1 MSQATMT
8 EAPTR
13 QPMNG
18 VNTPALFATI
28 NAVAGQ
34 RELAKF
40 RFQSTN
46 RWLGGTHSRNYVS
59 TYYGAGGD
67 REHVKEFTVDADH
80 PAVFAAEDN
89 APLPVELVLC
99 ALASCITG
107 GIATVAAARRVE
119 LYSVESTIEGDI
131 DLQGILGLSPEFRNG
146 FSSIRIDFKV
156 EGDAPEETLRAI
168 VEQSKNRSAV
178 LDIVTNGLPVQ
189 TTVNGR

>member
-18 VNTPALFATI
+18 VNTPGLFATI
-28 NAVAGQ
+28 NAVDAQ

-46 RWLGGTHSRNYVS
+46 RWMGGTHSRNYVS
-59 TYYGAGGD
+59 TFYGAGGD
-67 REHVKEFTVDADH
+67 QQHVKEFTVDADH
-80 PAVFAAEDN
+80 PHVFAAEDN
-89 APLPVELVLC
+89 APTPAELVLC

-107 GIATVAAARRVE
+107 GIATVAAARRIE
-119 LYSVESTIEGDI
+119 LHSVESTIEGDI
-131 DLQGILGLSPEFRNG
+131 DLQGILGLSPDVRNG
-146 FSSIRIDFKV
+146 YSNVRIDFKV

-168 VEQSKNRSAV
+168 VEQSKARSAV

>member
-28 NAVAGQ
+28 NAVDGQ

-40 RFQSTN
+40 RFRSTN
-46 RWLGGTHSRNYVS
+46 RWLGGTHTRNYVS

-67 REHVKEFTVDADH
+67 QEHVKEFTVDTDH
-80 PAVFAAEDN
+80 PQLFAADDN
-89 APLPVELVLC
+89 APLPVELVLT
-99 ALASCITG
+99 ALASCITA

-119 LYSVESTIEGDI
+119 LYSVESTIEGEMDV
-131 DLQGILGLSPEFRNG
+131 QGILGLSPDVRNG
-146 FSSIRIDFKV
+146 FSNIRIDFKV
-156 EGDAPEETLRAI
+156 EGDATEEKLQAI
-168 VEQSKNRSAV
+168 VEQSKARSAV
-178 LDIVTNGLPVQ
+178 FDIVTNGLPVQ